1 MVNKNVFVGVFFSVT
16 NKLPYMLHL
25 SDTNILTCIKPVYK
39 CIHACFKGYYDVS
52 KFIKPTG
59 KYKDPSSARFHRC
72 CCPFYH
78 KRAIFANSLQTLTS
92 PTYMVFPTVC
102 AHTQCTD
109 KQNRFGNSAKQL
121 ATCCTKIYIFV
132 VVFVSGSDFWTC
144 ALRPSPSAGECII
157 FFPVP
162 VKETRHFFFCIVVK
176 SISVCVNLL
185 FENVPPTCRELN
197 VKLPPVSLFTAHGA
211 ARGVG

>member
-1 MVNKNVFVGVFFSVT
+1 MI
-16 NKLPYMLHL
+16 HL

-102 AHTQCTD
+102 AHTQCAN
-109 KQNRFGNSAKQL
+109 KIGLGIVPNNQQL
-121 ATCCTKIYIFV
+121 VVQRYIFLLSFLYPV
-132 VVFVSGSDFWTC
+132 LISGLVHSVLHPQQVNVS
-144 ALRPSPSAGECII
+144 
-157 FFPVP
+157 FFSVP
-162 VKETRHFFFCIVVK
+162 VKETRHLFFCIVVK

>member
-92 PTYMVFPTVC
+92 PTYTWFFLQSVRTLSVQ
-102 AHTQCTD
+102 T
-109 KQNRFGNSAKQL
+109 N
-121 ATCCTKIYIFV
+121 KIGLGI
-132 VVFVSGSDFWTC
+132 
-144 ALRPSPSAGECII
+144 
-157 FFPVP
+157 VP
-162 VKETRHFFFCIVVK
+162 
-176 SISVCVNLL
+176 N
-185 FENVPPTCRELN
+185 N
-197 VKLPPVSLFTAHGA
+197 
-211 ARGVG
+211 

>member
-157 FFPVP
+157 FF
-162 VKETRHFFFCIVVK
+162 FCPCKRNEAFLFLYCCKIHQCLCEPAVWECTTYLQRIKCQTASCVIVYC
-176 SISVCVNLL
+176 SRCS
-185 FENVPPTCRELN
+185 
-197 VKLPPVSLFTAHGA
+197 
-211 ARGVG
+211 